1 MARKKDFLDEIID
14 ERTRK
19 NPRFPEM
26 LAESIARRELAQRL
40 VSARLEKGLSQ
51 TVVAAAMKTAQS
63 VVSKLEAGADV
74 KLSTVQRYCEAVGQ
88 SLMFTIGPRAAKRA
102 LPAKKEGR
110 FSQSSRS
117 LAGRAARLP
126 AR

>member
-1 MARKKDFLDEIID
+1 MARKKDFLDEIIE

-26 LAESIARRELAQRL
+26 LAEAIARRELAQRL

-102 LPAKKEGR
+102 LPAKKKVASAKARG
-110 FSQSSRS
+110 RS
-117 LAGRAARLP
+117 LGRAARLP
-126 AR
+126 VR